1 MSTVTTV
8 LQPDEIFHKNTI
20 ESGNFRKSTQ
30 SVDSLVEN
38 DVDFSKYVTGVSEF
52 SSGLHKKE
60 APVFPKGNSASG
72 LLLTALLRVVPIYIN
87 S

>member
-1 MSTVTTV
+1 VTTV
-8 LQPDEIFHKNTI
+8 LQADEIFHKNTTK
-20 ESGNFRKSTQ
+20 SGNFRKSTQ

-38 DVDFSKYVTGVSEF
+38 DVDSTEYVTGVSEL
-52 SSGLHKKE
+52 STGLHKKE
-60 APVFPKGNSASG
+60 APVFPNGKCICG